1 MIERLLPTDVSCAA
15 TRAESV
21 PDGTLFPEEEALV
34 AKSVAKRR
42 NDFATARACARRA
55 MAGLGLPPVP
65 VLHGHRGRPLWPEG
79 IVGSLTHCAGYR
91 AAALA
96 RARDVLSLGIDAEPH
111 APLPDGVREL
121 VTLPSERQRIGPQ
134 APEGSGE
141 LHWDRVLFSAKESV
155 FKTWY
160 PVTGIELDFIQA
172 DLTFHRTDIAGAADT
187 ADIADAAG
195 AADTA
200 DVADGG
206 DATVGPGAAEGT
218 FTARLLLTDPA
229 LPTTFHGRWRVED
242 GIVAT
247 AVLVRPDWRESD
259 GM

>member
-1 MIERLLPTDVSCAA
+1 MIERLLPADVSCAA
-15 TRAESV
+15 TRAQTV

-55 MAGLGLPPVP
+55 MAGLGLPPVA

-79 IVGSLTHCAGYR
+79 IVGSLTHCDGYR

-96 RARDVLSLGIDAEPH
+96 HAKNVLSLGIDAEPH
-111 APLPDGVREL
+111 APLPTGVREL
-121 VTLPSERQRIGPQ
+121 VTLPAERARIGPP
-134 APEGSGE
+134 APEGPGAI
-141 LHWDRVLFSAKESV
+141 HWDRVLFSAKESV

-160 PVTGIELDFIQA
+160 PVTGLELDFTEA
-172 DLTFHRTDIAGAADT
+172 DLTFHRS
-187 ADIADAAG
+187 
-195 AADTA
+195 
-200 DVADGG
+200 DGG
-206 DATVGPGAAEGT
+206 RGGDDGGPRGATGAEGT

-229 LPTTFHGRWRVED
+229 LPTTLHGRWRIED

-247 AVLVRPDWRESD
+247 AAYVRPDWRESVEA
-259 GM
+259 